1 MKDKLNYN
9 LKGLVPVLLLVVIW
23 ESAASLNFI
32 FQNNFLPSI
41 KEIIIEFYHL
51 ITNGVL
57 LTNFYSSL
65 LRVLAGFFLGTF
77 FGLVVGILMGWKE
90 NVDQFLGGIISLTYP
105 IPALGW
111 LPLFIIIF
119 GVNNLVPILI
129 IFICCFFPM
138 AYNTS
143 AGIKR
148 VDNNLINAART
159 LGASEIKIL
168 FTIIIP
174 LALPNIFTGL
184 KLESGMAWR
193 VVIAAEM
200 VAIPTGIGA
209 LMMKAENLVRV
220 DVIIVCLL
228 LLSVMCFLFEKTIV
242 FLESKFTDQ
251 WR

>member
-1 MKDKLNYN
+1 MKNKLYNN
-9 LKGLVPVLLLVVIW
+9 LKGLVPVLIFLVLW
-23 ESAASLNFI
+23 ESTTSLNFI

-41 KEIIIEFYHL
+41 KEIIIEFYQL
-51 ITNGVL
+51 ISNGVL
-57 LTNFYSSL
+57 IKNFYSSL
-65 LRVLAGFFLGTF
+65 LRVLIGFILGSF
-77 FGLVVGILMGWKE
+77 FGLVVGVLMGWRE
-90 NVDQFLGGIISLTYP
+90 NVNQFLKVIISLTYP

-111 LPLFIIIF
+111 LPLFIIFF

-129 IFICCFFPM
+129 IFICCFFPIV
-138 AYNTS
+138 YNTLS
-143 AGIKR
+143 GIQG

-174 LALPNIFTGL
+174 LALPSIFTGL

-209 LMMKAENLVRV
+209 LMIKAENLVRV

-228 LLSVMCFLFEKTIV
+228 LLSIMCFLFEKTIA
-242 FLESKFTDQ
+242 FFESKFIDQ

>member
-1 MKDKLNYN
+1 MKNKLKYN
-9 LKGLVPVLLLVVIW
+9 LKGFVPVLIFFAIW
-23 ESAASLNFI
+23 ESTASLDFV
-32 FQNNFLPSI
+32 FQNSFLPSI
-41 KEIIIEFYHL
+41 KEIIIELFNL

-57 LTNFYSSL
+57 IKNFYSSL
-65 LRVLAGFFLGTF
+65 VRVLTGFFLGSF

-90 NVDQFLGGIISLTYP
+90 NVDQFLGVIISLTYP

-119 GVNNLVPILI
+119 GINNLVPILI
-129 IFICCFFPM
+129 IFICCFFPI

-143 AGIKR
+143 AGIKE
-148 VDNNLINAART
+148 VDNNLINSART
-159 LGASEIKIL
+159 MGASEIKIL

-220 DVIIVCLL
+220 DIIIVCLL
-228 LLSVMCFLFEKTIV
+228 LLSVMCFLFEKTIS
-242 FLESKFTDQ
+242 FFESKFVDQ

>member
-1 MKDKLNYN
+1 MNKFNYN
-9 LKGLVPVLLLVVIW
+9 LKGLLPVFILIVIW
-23 ESAASLNFI
+23 ESTASFNLLS
-32 FQNNFLPSI
+32 QNIYLPSI
-41 KEIIIEFYHL
+41 KEIIMEFYYL
-51 ITNGVL
+51 TVSGVL
-57 LTNFYSSL
+57 IKNFFSSL
-65 LRVLAGFFLGTF
+65 LRVLAGFFLGSF
-77 FGLVVGILMGWKE
+77 FGLIVGILMGWKK
-90 NVDQFLGGIISLTYP
+90 NVDQFLGLIISLIYP

-111 LPLFIIIF
+111 LPLFIIFF
-119 GVNNLVPILI
+119 GINNLVPILI
-129 IFICCFFPM
+129 IFICSFFPI

-143 AGIKR
+143 AGIKE
-148 VDNNLINAART
+148 VDSNLIDAART

-174 LALPNIFTGL
+174 LALPSIFTGL
-184 KLESGMAWR
+184 KLESGMVWR

-228 LLSVMCFLFEKTIV
+228 LLSIMCFLFEKTII
-242 FLESKFTDQ
+242 FLESKLTNQ